1 MHPYFHM
8 GRAYGELNTYPD
20 LDLRTTYNQK
30 ESLVKKEKT
39 KLDPE
44 TQYNTQIPQ
53 NTTVLQSAV

>member
-8 GRAYGELNTYPD
+8 GRAYGELNIYPD
-20 LDLRTTYNQK
+20 LDLCTTYNQK

-39 KLDPE
+39 KLGPE

>member
-1 MHPYFHM
+1 M
-8 GRAYGELNTYPD
+8 GRAYGELNIYPD
-20 LDLRTTYNQK
+20 LDLCTTYNQ
-30 ESLVKKEKT
+30 EDSLVKKEKT